1 MNRTIVRCGMC
12 GKTMY
17 MGDIIQR
24 KDPDVLEC
32 PLCHNEEP
40 GFGIVEEVDSECI
53 SSSHY

>member
-1 MNRTIVRCGMC
+1 MNRTIVKCGIC